1 MKRAESSTME
11 GSALILFYIGDRAPP
26 CPDSSG
32 GRGASGH
39 PPPSTSAGRL
49 NCPALPADTEPA
61 SARNRPQPVHFPGTR
76 IGFGTEAASLRYTPP
91 AQTLTS
97 ARFRHAGS
105 RPTPLRHQPGSSPGP
120 SSDAEIPA
128 RLPGWPPLQVQARP
142 ITQKKPGAVNAL
154 RADCSQS
161 DCLNATH

>member
-1 MKRAESSTME
+1 
-11 GSALILFYIGDRAPP
+11 
-26 CPDSSG
+26 
-32 GRGASGH
+32 
-39 PPPSTSAGRL
+39 
-49 NCPALPADTEPA
+49 
-61 SARNRPQPVHFPGTR
+61 VHFPGTR
-76 IGFGTEAASLRYTPP
+76 IGFGPEAASLRYTPP